1 MPFRFPVRRFLQSTE
16 KTQAPSTRYGSLQ
29 WVLAR
34 PLYRFHVIDLSQV
47 PLKNRPQALQLELSQ
62 WTPFSH
68 PAYYV
73 GWNAAQALIWAWDA
87 EKVGSAIAAQG
98 LKPGKVEILP
108 ESLLQVPLH
117 SGPCLARCMDGFEGQ
132 LWRSGKLQNS
142 RWWPQTP
149 SAQEWLMFQRDAG
162 VPPDEQMAQTP
173 SARGGVL
180 ADQPW
185 LHAVGQADTT
195 LMIEQTAY
203 AALAL
208 LLLVPSLWFGAQ
220 WYKLQGAVAQL
231 TAQKQQMQSE
241 ASPIAQARSQALDAQ
256 LRINALNKLSPYPE
270 QLALIA
276 KLALTLPQDKSV
288 LKDWD
293 FQNGQLKFTIT
304 SVGDV
309 SATNVISLLQQTG
322 SFRDVKALPGRD
334 SKSVTFQMDVIP
346 NGAASVG
353 SPS

>member
-16 KTQAPSTRYGSLQ
+16 KNQAPSNRYGSLQ

-47 PLKNRPQALQLELSQ
+47 PLKNRPQALKLELSQ

-73 GWNAAQALIWAWDA
+73 GWNGAQALIWAWDS

-98 LKPGKVEILP
+98 LKISSVEILP

-117 SGPCLARCMDGFEGQ
+117 SGPCLARCLEGFEGQ
-132 LWRSGKLQNS
+132 LWRSAKLQNS

-162 VPPDEQMAQTP
+162 VPPDEQMAQPP

-180 ADQPW
+180 ADRPW

-208 LLLVPSLWFGAQ
+208 VLLVPTLWFGAQ
-220 WYKLQGAVAQL
+220 WYKMQDAVAQL
-231 TAQKQQMQSE
+231 NTQKQQMQNE
-241 ASPIAQARSQALDAQ
+241 ASPIAQARSQALDS
-256 LRINALNKLSPYPE
+256 LVRINSLSKLNPYPE

-276 KLALTLPQDKSV
+276 KLAQILPQDKSV

-293 FQNGQLKFTIT
+293 FQNGQLKLTIT
-304 SVGDV
+304 SAVDV
-309 SATNVISLLQQTG
+309 STTNIINLLQQAG
-322 SFRDVKALPGRD
+322 AFKDVKALPGRD
-334 SKSVTFQMDVIP
+334 AKSVTFQMDVIP
-346 NGAASVG
+346 NGATSVG
-353 SPS
+353 SAS